1 MLKRDE
7 NLPFEQNLERNEER
21 LRIDEKSESSSTD
34 PTGSA
39 IEEDEA
45 EEGNIP

>member
-1 MLKRDE
+1 MLKMEKD
-7 NLPFEQNLERNEER
+7 LPFEQNLERNKGR

-45 EEGNIP
+45 EEGNTP